1 MTKFLSSVSLLAIV
15 VFGCVAWSLA
25 PKALDHACDD
35 SEVVRTGAELS
46 GIAGVGRGSHDDDDT
61 YVTLG
66 RAEQPR
72 SNAGECR

>member
-1 MTKFLSSVSLLAIV
+1 MTKLLSAVSLLAIAV
-15 VFGCVAWSLA
+15 LGCAARPLA

-35 SEVVRTGAELS
+35 SEVLRTGAEVS
-46 GIAGVGRGSHDDDDT
+46 GIAGVGRGSHDDDT
-61 YVTLG
+61 HVTLG